1 MDEITHEMRLMHW
14 KTIVEQC
21 QSRPENQSAK
31 QWLADR
37 KIPEK
42 SYYYWQRKV
51 RQEVYEKLNPPTALP
66 AVQPNADI
74 SFSEISL
81 SFSQESSTSFHPAAI
96 VRTEKITV
104 ALSDSI
110 SERLLNQLLQ
120 AVHHA

>member
-1 MDEITHEMRLMHW
+1 MDKITHEMRLMHW

-21 QSRPENQSAK
+21 QGRPRNQSAK

-37 KIPEK
+37 EIPEK

-51 RQEVYEKLNPPTALP
+51 RQEVYEKLNSPTAIP
-66 AVQPNADI
+66 AVQPDANI
-74 SFSEISL
+74 SFSEIPL
-81 SFSQESSTSFHPAAI
+81 SFRQESSTSFQPAAI
-96 VRTEKITV
+96 VKTQKITV